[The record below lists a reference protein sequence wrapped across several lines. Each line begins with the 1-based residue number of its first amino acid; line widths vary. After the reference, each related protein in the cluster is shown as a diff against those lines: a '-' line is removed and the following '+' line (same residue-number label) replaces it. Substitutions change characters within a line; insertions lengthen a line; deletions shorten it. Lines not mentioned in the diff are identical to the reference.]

1 MLWRGPS
8 VLLKL
13 TEMPWY
19 WRAEQYIAQSLPGLP
34 TTPPILT
41 SPAKVV
47 DLLLEAQAEAGR
59 ATRFLLENMSARDDP
74 VAYATDIRLDIDEQA
89 RCAGKSHAELNYPE
103 ARTGML
109 TLNDEE
115 EMLT

>member
-1 MLWRGPS
+1 MLWRGSS

-34 TTPPILT
+34 TTPPILS

-59 ATRFLLENMSARDDP
+59 ATRFLLGGREHVCSGRPYGLRNGYPTRFKAILMSKHAVP
-74 VAYATDIRLDIDEQA
+74 
-89 RCAGKSHAELNYPE
+89 GSH
-103 ARTGML
+103 
-109 TLNDEE
+109 TLS
-115 EMLT
+115 

>member
-13 TEMPWY
+13 TDMPWY

-34 TTPPILT
+34 ATPPMLS

-47 DLLLEAQAEAGR
+47 DLLPQADRSRQKQAEPGG
-59 ATRFLLENMSARDDP
+59 F
-74 VAYATDIRLDIDEQA
+74 Y
-89 RCAGKSHAELNYPE
+89 
-103 ARTGML
+103 
-109 TLNDEE
+109 
-115 EMLT
+115 